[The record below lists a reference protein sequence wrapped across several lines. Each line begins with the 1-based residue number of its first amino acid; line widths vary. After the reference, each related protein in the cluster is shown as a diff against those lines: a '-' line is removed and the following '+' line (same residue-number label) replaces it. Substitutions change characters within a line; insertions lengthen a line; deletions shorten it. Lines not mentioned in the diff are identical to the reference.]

1 MKLKNYLI
9 YIFFI
14 INFSCVVDENKE
26 YIRIVGNENPIMNLD
41 EKLFFNRTFDV
52 YDSLNYNQKI
62 GWEFW
67 EKFTNYKH
75 LNNYNNF
82 KIQRFYNYDSSGG
95 LISFHRHSD
104 GIYKI
109 HEDTLNRDF
118 LFINSRSSR
127 YFPQELTTV
136 DSFSIENPGFS
147 FKIRSRMYSGLK
159 IVPYK
164 NTYIQAFRSGRDST
178 AIDGTPKPYI
188 SKYEDYYFN
197 IDNTLIYMTEEYVR
211 HENNQDIVLSF
222 VSKRNR

>member
-52 YDSLNYNQKI
+52 FDSLNGNNSI
-62 GWEFW
+62 GYEYW
-67 EKFTNYKH
+67 EKFTNYGH

-95 LISFHRHSD
+95 IISFHRHSD

-127 YFPQELTTV
+127 YFPQELTSI
-136 DSFSIENPGFS
+136 DSFSIETPGFS

-178 AIDGTPKPYI
+178 AIDGTPKPYV
-188 SKYEDYYFN
+188 SKHEDYYFN
-197 IDNTLIYMTEEYVR
+197 ISNTLIFMTEQYIR
-211 HENNQDIVLSF
+211 HENNQDVVLSL
-222 VSKRNR
+222 VSKKFR